1 MIQTVG
7 DKERGQMLEP
17 LLVIA
22 RWVFAKAARALLS
35 TGSLDGRRV
44 VTIGEPEELLGL
56 SASFLLRYWGLR
68 EVFRVAVATT
78 RGRRSGEVPAGLDG
92 ALAAA
97 REHGAEEYLV
107 ALRWGSQELL
117 ETIRSRLRESPLPVR
132 LCLTIT
138 SEPC

>member
-1 MIQTVG
+1 MSPTMIQTVG

-78 RGRRSGEVPAGLDG
+78 RGRRSGEVPAVWTAPSRRRVNTARRNIWWRCAG
-92 ALAAA
+92 AA
-97 REHGAEEYLV
+97 RSFSKQFAP
-107 ALRWGSQELL
+107 AFASLRF
-117 ETIRSRLRESPLPVR
+117 RSGFA
-132 LCLTIT
+132 
-138 SEPC
+138 